1 MLIAIDEN
9 NNRIIPEKGKTGIC
23 QLCKEKVKAYCGK
36 IYINHWRHIELQ
48 NCNTWSEG
56 ETEWHREWKNKFPK
70 DWQEVIIKRGNEE
83 HRADIKTT
91 KGLILELQ
99 NSSISPSTIKIRENF
114 YGNMVW
120 LINANKFKENF
131 KIRSV
136 VTTQLRY
143 LDDNHRQLTYIE
155 PENSEQL
162 KKEIE
167 VKREL
172 ESEVRKCDYE
182 LSNIER
188 KKLIYN
194 ELLENINQTVDD
206 YITKKYF
213 HSSSLDNYKSNYKEE
228 YNRTDKEIE
237 VLKNELIKNEKTLN
251 FIYQLEQCKTNGYE
265 NFKYIDPT
273 KISSTYFLKCALIEI
288 ESENTFFPNI
298 IYFKTEQ
305 EFKQISKNKKYRLIL
320 NPKEITKKILNEIE
334 KINISIN
341 NINIEKP
348 LIIQKEKESLSRFL
362 IEINEKLEIDS
373 SKYEKEK
380 SKNTTKLNS
389 QIKLIDLTENI
400 ESQEYEKQ
408 IEKLENEHI
417 KSRRSIMKKY
427 KGLYSYEWKY
437 KRKSWNYSEKKIFL
451 DFENHIFEM
460 LDGDTFKKMKEIEF
474 IEKIKNWW

>member
-9 NNRIIPEKGKTGIC
+9 NNRIIPEKGKIGIC
-23 QLCKEKVKAYCGK
+23 QLCKEKVKAYCGD

-48 NCNTWSEG
+48 NCDTWSEG

-70 DWQEVIIKRGNEE
+70 DWQEVIIKKGKEE
-83 HRADIKTT
+83 HRADIKTS
-91 KGLILELQ
+91 KDLILELQ

-136 VTTQLRY
+136 VTTKLRY
-143 LDDNHRQLTYIE
+143 LEDNHRQFIYFE
-155 PENSEQL
+155 PEKSDKL
-162 KKEIE
+162 KEEIE
-167 VKREL
+167 IKREY
-172 ESEVRKCDYE
+172 ESEVRKCNYE

-206 YITKKYF
+206 YVTKKYF
-213 HSSSLDNYKSNYKEE
+213 HSSSLDHHKSNHKEE
-228 YNRTDKEIE
+228 YNRTGSEIE
-237 VLKNELIKNEKTLN
+237 ELNNKLIKKEKTLN
-251 FIYQLEQCKTNGYE
+251 FIYQLEQCETKGYE
-265 NFKYIDPT
+265 NFKYIEPT
-273 KISSTYFLKCALIEI
+273 KISSTYFTKCGLIEI

-320 NPKEITKKILNEIE
+320 NPKEITKKISKEIE
-334 KINISIN
+334 KTNISIN
-341 NINIEKP
+341 HLNIKKT
-348 LIIQKEKESLSRFL
+348 LIIQKEKESISRFL
-362 IEINEKLEIDS
+362 SEIIEKLEIDS

-380 SKNTTKLNS
+380 KGNKKKLNS
-389 QIKLIDLTENI
+389 QIKLLDNTENT
-400 ESQEYEKQ
+400 ENQEYDKQ
-408 IEKLENEHI
+408 TDKLEKEHI
-417 KSRRSIMKKY
+417 KSRLSIMKKY

-437 KRKSWNYSEKKIFL
+437 KRKSWNNSEKKIFL

-460 LDGDTFKKMKEIEF
+460 IDDNTFRKIKEIEF
-474 IEKIKNWW
+474 IEKIKST